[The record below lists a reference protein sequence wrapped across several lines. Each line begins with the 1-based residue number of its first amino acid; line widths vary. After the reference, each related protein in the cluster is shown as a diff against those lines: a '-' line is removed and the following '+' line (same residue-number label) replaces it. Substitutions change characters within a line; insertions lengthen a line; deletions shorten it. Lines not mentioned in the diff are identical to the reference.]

1 VRIYDIIKV
10 NLKLKGERMLSED
23 LLLQIFNEGTNGR
36 NQAKGQRVLNNDLIS
51 SLDINIED
59 NFISI
64 DGNVISENL
73 FNEYHTKIEMDWD
86 NKSIFSTHCS
96 CLDYEKN
103 EFKKS
108 NYCCKHLVATYYKSL
123 SELMEHPFFKTT
135 DLVETNIF
143 QNKSNILSIL
153 LGQDENKEEIK
164 MEVYIN
170 KDQWTYEISAYF
182 KIGIKSIGSRNLYIL
197 KDMKHFLM
205 CYYNK
210 YPIKYSDNFTFSVK
224 NQRLSTKDK
233 RLIEFIEM
241 LMEMDKNENSFNR
254 NKNKYIQGKYINIP
268 QYLVKEFFQLISNHR
283 VYLSEGFF
291 SRDVDT
297 EILMEIPP
305 IDFDLKIIKGNYI
318 LKSPVGM
325 PMVLGSKNNVFL
337 YGTAIYLPDPE
348 FCYKI
353 APYLQ
358 VFNEAKVVTINKE
371 EEDIVLRKLI
381 PDLNILSSNLTLSKT
396 IMDKIIISNC
406 GFNFYFDQKGKEISL
421 ILKVKYKNYEFNIN
435 DDCDE
440 KVIYRDSKKEA
451 QVIKLLYSIGFQQV
465 KKEFYFT
472 KHDDEIFEFFKN
484 KIGKLQEIGEVYY
497 SENFKGIKSLS
508 AKSITGDIRAGK
520 YNYFDM
526 DFKIAD
532 ISSKETSNILK
543 AFRDKLKY
551 YKLKS
556 GEYLDIEAL
565 ELNKFLKLLDLV
577 SPKDIHDNHIH
588 IAKNKAPFIHNYL
601 EENNI
606 RYLKGKKELK
616 DIKDKFINI
625 DNLKFPEPT
634 DLKGTLRKYQK
645 VGYNWFKTLDYFG
658 FGGILGDEMGL
669 GKTLQAITFIL
680 SNKKSKSLIVA
691 PTSLTY
697 NWISEFKKF
706 APSVRVAAANGSIEE
721 REEMLK
727 NIEEFDVIITTYNL
741 AKNDLHLYKNI
752 PFDYCILDEA
762 QYIKN
767 PHSQNAQAMKEIKA
781 RCRFALSGTPIENSL
796 MELWSIFDFVMPGYL
811 YDEKIFSVRYH
822 KKLKESPEVIE
833 EVNKLIKP
841 FILRRRKIEVLKEL
855 PEKIEKTLMV
865 DMEVEQKKIYGVY
878 ANHAVQ
884 LIEKKVKDEE
894 LKKSKIEILAYL
906 TKLRQLCLDPSVLM
920 KDYNGTSGKIEAL
933 VELLHESIAE
943 QHKIIV
949 FSQFTSVL
957 KNINKRLNEEKISYS
972 YLDGSVPSSKRMKMV
987 EDFNEGDKSVFL
999 ISLKAGGTGLNLTS
1013 ANIVVHFDPWWNPAV
1028 EQQATDRAHR
1038 IGQKNVVEVIK
1049 IIAKGTIEEKIILL
1063 QEEKK
1068 KLIAEVMND
1077 ELASAESFKAMS
1089 EEEIIG
1095 LFTFVE

>member
-1 VRIYDIIKV
+1 
-10 NLKLKGERMLSED
+10 
-23 LLLQIFNEGTNGR
+23 
-36 NQAKGQRVLNNDLIS
+36 
-51 SLDINIED
+51 
-59 NFISI
+59 
-64 DGNVISENL
+64 
-73 FNEYHTKIEMDWD
+73 
-86 NKSIFSTHCS
+86 
-96 CLDYEKN
+96 
-103 EFKKS
+103 
-108 NYCCKHLVATYYKSL
+108 
-123 SELMEHPFFKTT
+123 
-135 DLVETNIF
+135 
-143 QNKSNILSIL
+143 
-153 LGQDENKEEIK
+153 
-164 MEVYIN
+164 
-170 KDQWTYEISAYF
+170 
-182 KIGIKSIGSRNLYIL
+182 
-197 KDMKHFLM
+197 
-205 CYYNK
+205 
-210 YPIKYSDNFTFSVK
+210 
-224 NQRLSTKDK
+224 
-233 RLIEFIEM
+233 
-241 LMEMDKNENSFNR
+241 
-254 NKNKYIQGKYINIP
+254 
-268 QYLVKEFFQLISNHR
+268 
-283 VYLSEGFF
+283 
-291 SRDVDT
+291 
-297 EILMEIPP
+297 
-305 IDFDLKIIKGNYI
+305 
-318 LKSPVGM
+318 
-325 PMVLGSKNNVFL
+325 
-337 YGTAIYLPDPE
+337 
-348 FCYKI
+348 
-353 APYLQ
+353 
-358 VFNEAKVVTINKE
+358 
-371 EEDIVLRKLI
+371 
-381 PDLNILSSNLTLSKT
+381 
-396 IMDKIIISNC
+396 
-406 GFNFYFDQKGKEISL
+406 
-421 ILKVKYKNYEFNIN
+421 
-435 DDCDE
+435 
-440 KVIYRDSKKEA
+440 
-451 QVIKLLYSIGFQQV
+451 
-465 KKEFYFT
+465 
-472 KHDDEIFEFFKN
+472 
-484 KIGKLQEIGEVYY
+484 
-497 SENFKGIKSLS
+497 
-508 AKSITGDIRAGK
+508 
-520 YNYFDM
+520 
-526 DFKIAD
+526 
-532 ISSKETSNILK
+532 
-543 AFRDKLKY
+543 
-551 YKLKS
+551 
-556 GEYLDIEAL
+556 
-565 ELNKFLKLLDLV
+565 
-577 SPKDIHDNHIH
+577 
-588 IAKNKAPFIHNYL
+588 
-601 EENNI
+601 
-606 RYLKGKKELK
+606 
-616 DIKDKFINI
+616 
-625 DNLKFPEPT
+625 
-634 DLKGTLRKYQK
+634 
-645 VGYNWFKTLDYFG
+645 
-658 FGGILGDEMGL
+658 
-669 GKTLQAITFIL
+669 
-680 SNKKSKSLIVA
+680 LIVA